1 MSCDKGQA
9 SLSRTD
15 FFPLAGIVSF
25 VNAAKRTD
33 HPIQAIA
40 FDMDGLLFN
49 TEQLY
54 PRVLDEVL
62 RRRGKRYTADLVSQ
76 MMGRPGPIALQ
87 IMIDYHDL
95 KDSIEGLADECE
107 VIFLKIL
114 EVDAAM
120 MPGALELLGRV
131 EAAGI
136 PKAIATSSG
145 RKYVDWLLS
154 RFDLT
159 HRFDFFLTAESV
171 KQGKPHPEI
180 YLTAAG
186 QHGVRPDQMV
196 VLEDSQN
203 GLRAAVAAGTKAIA
217 VPGDHSHHHDF
228 TGAQFVAN
236 TLRDE
241 RIAQLLGLGEA

>member
-1 MSCDKGQA
+1 V
-9 SLSRTD
+9 
-15 FFPLAGIVSF
+15 LAP
-25 VNAAKRTD
+25 VNTSKRSD
-33 HPIQAIA
+33 DQIQAIA

-62 RRRGKRYTADLVSQ
+62 RRRGKRYTEELVSQ
-76 MMGRPGPIALQ
+76 MMGRPGPIALK
-87 IMIDYHDL
+87 IMIDFHGL
-95 KDSIEGLADECE
+95 KDSIETLADECE
-107 VIFLKIL
+107 VLFLQIL

-120 MPGALELLGRV
+120 MPGALELIHRV
-131 EAAGI
+131 EEAGI

-145 RKYVDWLLS
+145 RKYVDWLLG

-159 HRFDFFLTAESV
+159 KRFDFFLTAESV

-180 YLTAAG
+180 YLTAAER
-186 QHGVRPDQMV
+186 HGVHPERMV

-203 GLRAAVAAGTKAIA
+203 GLRAAVAAGAKAIA
-217 VPGDHSHHHDF
+217 VPGDHSKHHDF
-228 TGAQFVAN
+228 AGAQFVAD

-241 RIAQLLGLGEA
+241 RIAQLLGLMPRSA